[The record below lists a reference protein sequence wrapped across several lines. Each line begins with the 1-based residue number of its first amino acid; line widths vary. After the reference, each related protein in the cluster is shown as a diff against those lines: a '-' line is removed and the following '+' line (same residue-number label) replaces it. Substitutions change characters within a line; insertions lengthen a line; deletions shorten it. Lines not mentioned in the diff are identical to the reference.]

1 MRGARDGDGADDPT
15 LGTTCH
21 TMIINAD
28 GALLDEAV
36 RTHAVHSGMVITD
49 LLKLVGAI
57 SLAAEQ
63 EPGSASQACRLIA
76 LAFDGVRARVLHPDP
91 TESRPGRPAR

>member
-21 TMIINAD
+21 TMIINA
-28 GALLDEAV
+28 GGVLLDEAV
-36 RTHAVHSGMVITD
+36 RTHAVRSGIAITD
-49 LLKLVGAI
+49 LLKLVGAV

-63 EPGSASQACRLIA
+63 EPDGASQAYRLIA
-76 LAFDGVRARVLHPDP
+76 LAFDGVRAMCPSP
-91 TESRPGRPAR
+91 